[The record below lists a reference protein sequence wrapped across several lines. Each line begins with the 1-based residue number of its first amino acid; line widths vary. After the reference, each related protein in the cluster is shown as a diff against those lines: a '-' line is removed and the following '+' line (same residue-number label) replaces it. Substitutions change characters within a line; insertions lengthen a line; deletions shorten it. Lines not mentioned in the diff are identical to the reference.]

1 MRRKL
6 GLRSRVAGLV
16 TIAAAAAAILFVIA
30 GASASP
36 VTGAVNTTD
45 DPGFAG
51 PPTSGA
57 LLGAPTQA
65 CLNGGTH
72 STPAVNCNI
81 YQNKTDVFLS
91 GSPNPAALGAGT
103 YFFAVL
109 VPGGQPDPND
119 GGAKNLSDTN
129 CLPYT
134 LLTTPACGGQNG
146 DGTTIASGDAVTN
159 REFSS
164 DGTGNITPLNSS
176 THAYDAANQEIQAAP
191 FDDTT
196 NPGGV
201 YILATCKISDGQAF
215 VASPGTVD
223 PRDCKYDAFKVKVTP
238 PGGGKPP
245 AAELS
250 VSKDANPTFDHEFG
264 WSITKS
270 ASSCPVTNPCDASSA
285 TVTYTV
291 TVSHDAGHDTNWMV
305 TGTITILNFNDFAV
319 SGVNIDD
326 VINKTAEP
334 AGNDPA
340 NIDYDQD
347 TNATCSVTDGT
358 GETVPAYDNGTAM
371 PGVFQT
377 DYTCTWNSS
386 GPATNSEYNTVGID
400 WPLTT
405 GSDDTADLPAGAA
418 DFTLPFTFSDPTL
431 TDNCANVTDTFNGG
445 SADQLGYVCANN
457 NPAAS
462 MLNNPNGPPPPPLT
476 NFHESYTAG
485 ACPATATCG
494 TGKFTFT
501 YTRTITP
508 DPTSVTG
515 CTSFSNTAGF
525 ADNSGPDVD
534 HGQHVGTAGATV
546 SICGPRFTPGYWK
559 NHLADSVS
567 GTGHPWSDSSCT
579 STALKNAGGS
589 CSTNGPFAKQ
599 WANSN
604 QWKCL
609 GASDNC
615 SPPPGY
621 KIDTILKAAQVFN
634 SMNCSNTGSASQLNQ
649 NAIGCL
655 AGHLLS
661 AKYNR
666 NINDS
671 SACIDATIAQADT
684 FLGNTLNT
692 GIRNNGTTNPATY
705 GYIGPSGNYSNITAA
720 QRSTA
725 ISLKTALDNYNNGGG
740 C

>member
-1 MRRKL
+1 MRKKL

-16 TIAAAAAAILFVIA
+16 ALTAAAAAVLLLVV
-30 GASASP
+30 GASATP

-45 DPGFAG
+45 DPTWNG
-51 PPTSGA
+51 PNNDGLDASGNTI
-57 LLGAPTQA
+57 LGAPTQA
-65 CLNGGTH
+65 CLNGGSH
-72 STPAVNCNI
+72 SDPAVNCNI

-91 GSPNPAALGAGT
+91 GTPNPAALGAGT

-119 GGAKNLSDTN
+119 GGAKNLSDKN

-134 LLTTPACGGQNG
+134 SQTSPACGGHNG
-146 DGTTIASGDAVTN
+146 DGSTIASGDLVTN

-164 DGTGNITPLNSS
+164 DGTGNITPLGSS
-176 THAYDAANQEIQAAP
+176 THAYDGRVGHQEIQVAP
-191 FDDTT
+191 YDDTT

-201 YILATCKISDGQAF
+201 YILATCKISDSQGFVAF
-215 VASPGTVD
+215 VGTVD

-238 PGGGKPP
+238 PPNGKPP

-264 WSITKS
+264 WTITKS

-291 TVSHDAGHDTNWMV
+291 TVTHDAGQDTNWMV

-319 SGVNIDD
+319 SSVNIND

-334 AGNDPA
+334 AGNDPS
-340 NIDYDQD
+340 NIAYDQD
-347 TNATCSVTDGT
+347 ANASCSVTDGT
-358 GETVPAYDNGTAM
+358 GVTVPAYDSGTAM
-371 PGVFQT
+371 PGSLQR
-377 DYTCTWNSS
+377 DYSCTWNPS
-386 GPATNSEYNTVGID
+386 GPASNSEYNTVGID
-400 WPLTT
+400 WPFTA

-445 SADQLGYVCANN
+445 TADQLGFFCANN
-457 NPAAS
+457 NPTATN
-462 MLNNPNGPPPPPLT
+462 LGTLP
-476 NFHESYTAG
+476 NFHESYTPG
-485 ACPATATCG
+485 SCLGTACG
-494 TGKFTFT
+494 TGAFTFT
-501 YTRTITP
+501 YTRTIIP
-508 DPTSVTG
+508 DPTSATG
-515 CTSFSNTAGF
+515 CTSFSNSASF
-525 ADNSGPDVD
+525 ADNSGPDVA

-559 NHLADSVS
+559 NHLADAVSVH
-567 GTGHPWSDSSCT
+567 TWSDGSCGT
-579 STALKNAGGS
+579 TALKNAGGS
-589 CSTNGPFAKQ
+589 CSTLGPFAKQ
-599 WANSN
+599 YTNSAH
-604 QWKCL
+604 WKCL
-609 GASDNC
+609 GAADNC
-615 SPPPGY
+615 TPPPGY
-621 KIDTILKAAQVFN
+621 KVDTILNAAKVFN
-634 SMNCSNTGSASQLNQ
+634 AMNCSNTGSVSQMNQ

-671 SACIDATIAQADT
+671 SNCIDATITQADA
-684 FLGNTLNT
+684 FLGNTSNT

-705 GYIGPSGNYSNITAA
+705 GYIGPAGNYSNITAA
-720 QRSTA
+720 QRNTA
-725 ISLKTALDNYNNGGG
+725 ISLKTALDNYDNGGG